1 MSSRLG
7 KGRLGH
13 FRPGAGDG
21 SKTEPTVSVLDSRL
35 GEGRLGFL
43 PLGGAVMVSQE
54 PPSGPATVTR
64 TFSSGASL
72 IATVLDTFVAESR
85 IANPPIVATFDVG
98 AALSNRY
105 FLDFGG
111 NASIKGTITRTPVA
125 SSVIRRTYS
134 RSPQVTP
141 VPAYVQSAQGGA
153 SFSTNYVLQLGTPP
167 TPGNFLFAAINWN
180 DVPTESDIVAFAHGW
195 RRLCPPEGGLCVYGK
210 TASGTDDNIEMLG
223 GFAGGQS
230 SSVIA
235 EYTFDGL
242 NATAEIFNTATGGP
256 NTFSAPEV
264 TTEAGNA
271 LIVTIQWHEISLW
284 EGGDMSAWNMRQV
297 SSNGMAQN
305 WMAFADQIQENGPAT
320 TYTGTWTNVYG
331 TTFLGATLVITARD
345 GVQSASVIGNPSGTT
360 TCRAGAWISYDAR
373 AYVPGSLSAWL
384 GHDMTQLGNVMLGEI
399 PDHDFTARSIIKRIW
414 RPTARMGAIIESPT
428 HQRNWFPES
437 FLMPASGFYFHATG
451 DDTTGL
457 VEVICAQP
465 ISVGTSNIGI
475 AQTVLQRYEP
485 LTGGYTTI
493 RTSSDPTIMM
503 TDYMAPMNVTFHYR
517 VISTSAI
524 GSVIRDAVS
533 NDVYLNMD
541 SWTISVEGAH
551 NILIDVTSSSMQREM
566 QTESF
571 SPLGSTFKTVQ
582 QGYLLGRK
590 GNITIVLS
598 NAQRP
603 VLLPQIEQAA
613 NDTRQTYIKTPFG
626 VVLPVVIGAM
636 DESFLPGGHSTMT
649 IDYVENGAL

>member
-85 IANPPIVATFDVG
+85 IANPLSVATFDVG

-125 SSVIRRTYS
+125 SSVIRRTYAH
-134 RSPQVTP
+134 TP
-141 VPAYVQSAQGGA
+141 DITNIPTYIQSAQTTYGIGG
-153 SFSTNYVLQLGTPP
+153 TTTLQLDAAP
-167 TPGNFLFAAINWN
+167 TPGNFLYAAIYNRYFRDYETN
-180 DVPTESDIVAFAHGW
+180 GW
-195 RRLCPPEGGLCVYGK
+195 HFVSTGSMVNIFWKIAGIGGPDYITVGGDY
-210 TASGTDDNIEMLG
+210 ASGSQISTISEYSFG
-223 GFAGGQS
+223 GNSAVVESHNESGGTPPD
-230 SSVIA
+230 
-235 EYTFDGL
+235 Y
-242 NATAEIFNTATGGP
+242 P
-256 NTFSAPEV
+256 MPEV
-264 TTEAGNA
+264 TTEYGNS
-271 LIVTIQWHEISLW
+271 LIISVLGISNSWGSVTNTNDVWNVRAVGAI
-284 EGGDMSAWNMRQV
+284 GGFQLAMIV
-297 SSNGMAQN
+297 V
-305 WMAFADQIQENGPAT
+305 DQIQSGAGT
-320 TYTGTWTNVYG
+320 TY
-331 TTFLGATLVITARD
+331 D
-345 GVQSASVIGNPSGTT
+345 GVWTGGWNYTFYSCVTIVVSSKDGLQSASVLAQPGGT

-399 PDHDFTARSIIKRIW
+399 PDHDFTARSVIQRIW
-414 RPTARMGAIIESPT
+414 KLNKRMGAIIESPT

-437 FLMPASGFYFHATG
+437 FLMPASGFYFHAMG